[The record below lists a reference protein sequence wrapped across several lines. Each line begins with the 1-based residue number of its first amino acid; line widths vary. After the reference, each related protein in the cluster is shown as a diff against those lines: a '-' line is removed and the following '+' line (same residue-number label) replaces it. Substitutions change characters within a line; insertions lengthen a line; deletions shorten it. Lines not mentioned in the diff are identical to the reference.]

1 MDIQQDNEPAYV
13 VAQSFIENY
22 NKAHSS
28 NISLLKKWPPSSPDL
43 SQIENLWGIMQS
55 KIEVK
60 GCKNFSDFKDA
71 LHDEWKSAS
80 KHVLRS
86 L

>member
-1 MDIQQDNEPAYV
+1 
-13 VAQSFIENY
+13 
-22 NKAHSS
+22 
-28 NISLLKKWPPSSPDL
+28 LLKNWPPNSPDL
-43 SQIENLWGIMQS
+43 SQIENLWGIKQS
-55 KIEVK
+55 KFEVK

-86 L
+86 LLNSVNKRLASCLNLGGDMTKY